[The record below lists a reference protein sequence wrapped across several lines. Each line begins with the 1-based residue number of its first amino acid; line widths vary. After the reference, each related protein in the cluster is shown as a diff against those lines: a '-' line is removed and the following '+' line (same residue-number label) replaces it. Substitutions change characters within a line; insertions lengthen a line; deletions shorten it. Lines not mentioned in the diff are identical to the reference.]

1 MKCPCPNFWVG
12 VKKIVLHLHQK
23 KITMTTKLTV
33 REIRRV
39 LFETDKYTVIGAD
52 EMTNKESRD
61 FLFAKDDQE
70 ETFNVIDN
78 DTHLLI
84 WKKNN

>member
-1 MKCPCPNFWVG
+1 
-12 VKKIVLHLHQK
+12 
-23 KITMTTKLTV
+23 MTTKLSV